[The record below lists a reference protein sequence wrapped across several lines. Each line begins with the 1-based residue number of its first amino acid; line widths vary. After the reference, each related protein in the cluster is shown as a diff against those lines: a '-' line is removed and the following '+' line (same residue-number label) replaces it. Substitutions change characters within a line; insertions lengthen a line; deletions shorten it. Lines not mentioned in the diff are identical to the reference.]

1 MYIMYVDESG
11 DPGIHNFGS
20 KHYILSGLII
30 YQNDW
35 LENLDKLKIFRKSLK
50 ERYGLKMN
58 VEIHASELIR
68 INKIEDYRLIKKDIR
83 ISILKEYCLNIPS
96 IFNNGKLIN
105 ICLDKNNFQN
115 TKDIQI
121 TAWIRLLQQFEF
133 FLTVQNDIGIII
145 SDNTDGKKIN
155 NLVRKM
161 RIYNPILS
169 NLSGHRNNE
178 PTKNI
183 IEDIFLRDSE
193 NSYFIQTVDVVSHIL
208 FRKEYPKGSL
218 KKYNLQN
225 QFELLEPILLKA
237 ASLNDEFGIV
247 RK

>member
-1 MYIMYVDESG
+1 M
-11 DPGIHNFGS
+11 
-20 KHYILSGLII
+20 
-30 YQNDW
+30 
-35 LENLDKLKIFRKSLK
+35 
-50 ERYGLKMN
+50 
-58 VEIHASELIR
+58 
-68 INKIEDYRLIKKDIR
+68 
-83 ISILKEYCLNIPS
+83 
-96 IFNNGKLIN
+96 
-105 ICLDKNNFQN
+105 
-115 TKDIQI
+115 
-121 TAWIRLLQQFEF
+121 LQQFEF

-169 NLSGHRNNE
+169 NLSGQRNNE

-193 NSYFIQTVDVVSHIL
+193 NSYFIQTVDVVSHL
-208 FRKEYPKGSL
+208 LYRKEYPKGSL